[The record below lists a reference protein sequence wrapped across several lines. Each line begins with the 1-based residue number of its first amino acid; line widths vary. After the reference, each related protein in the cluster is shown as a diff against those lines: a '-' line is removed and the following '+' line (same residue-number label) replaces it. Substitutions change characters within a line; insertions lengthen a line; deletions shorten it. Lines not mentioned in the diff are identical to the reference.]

1 LTCAPQV
8 CKTAPTLATNAV
20 IKEQVI
26 VMLFA
31 TEVIGIEEEFLFD
44 GIVIPRAESAA
55 DDDDDDDDWDLD
67 ADEDVDELEELGD
80 LDDWGSNRDDNNE
93 SSDW

>member
-1 LTCAPQV
+1 M
-8 CKTAPTLATNAV
+8 
-20 IKEQVI
+20 

-31 TEVIGIEEEFLFD
+31 TEVVETEEELLLD
-44 GIVIPRAESAA
+44 GVIPRAEADD

-80 LDDWGSNRDDNNE
+80 VDDWSKVKDTDEDGG
-93 SSDW
+93 W